1 MKKPYLI
8 GEIGINH
15 NGDINIAKRLIQN
28 AKDFG
33 FDAIKFQK
41 RTIDIV
47 YDKNKLDSPRVCRWG

>member
-41 RTIDIV
+41 NNR
-47 YDKNKLDSPRVCRWG
+47 YCL